1 MVCIIDLVRRIQI
14 HIEDELDLAAEAEAA
29 RRGISKAALIR
40 ESLAE
45 RLSVQDA
52 ASRDPW
58 EAMVGWLDD
67 EPVEDIDDLV
77 YGPRK

>member
-1 MVCIIDLVRRIQI
+1 MRQVKRIQI

-45 RLSVQDA
+45 RLSVKPA
-52 ASRDPW
+52 TGGNPW
-58 EAMVGWLDD
+58 EAMIGWLDD
-67 EPVEDIDDLV
+67 GPVDDIDGVV
-77 YGPRK
+77 YRHRE

>member
-1 MVCIIDLVRRIQI
+1 MYNPDVKRIQI
-14 HIEDELDLAAEAEAA
+14 HIEDELDVAAEAEAS

-45 RLSVQDA
+45 RLSIHDT

-67 EPVEDIDDLV
+67 EPVEDIDEII
-77 YGPRK
+77 YGRRS

>member
-1 MVCIIDLVRRIQI
+1 VKRIQI
-14 HIEDELDLAAEAEAA
+14 HIEDELDLAAETEAA

-45 RLSVQDA
+45 RLSDRA
-52 ASRDPW
+52 AVSGHPW

-67 EPVEDIDDLV
+67 EPVEDIDEVV
-77 YGPRK
+77 YGPRR

>member
-1 MVCIIDLVRRIQI
+1 MRRIQI

-45 RLSVQDA
+45 RLSIHDA

-67 EPVEDIDDLV
+67 EPIEDIDEVV
-77 YGPRK
+77 YGRRP

>member
-1 MVCIIDLVRRIQI
+1 VKRIQI

-45 RLSVQDA
+45 RLSIKDPA
-52 ASRDPW
+52 RRDPW
-58 EAMVGWLDD
+58 AAMIGWLDD
-67 EPVEDIDDLV
+67 EPVEEIDEVV
-77 YGPRK
+77 YGPRT